1 MKVSAS
7 DKGTGKSN
15 SVTITNDKGRL
26 SPEDIERMVADAE
39 RFAEEDELVKKNIES
54 RNALENLAYSLK
66 GQLADQEGLGGKL
79 DGADKKEVEAEIK
92 KVQDW
97 LDEHGASASAED
109 FDERRR
115 RRRRLGLV
123 LARRALSSSRACP
136 GGFGDGLL
144 ERARG
149 GSSAEVGGVQKQG
162 AQPQRDLSFFRVHF
176 SVCVSARARA
186 RDQEVRARESE
197 AREKEGDEGAIA
209 TTTTW
214 RALQQL
220 DGAAATTGCSS

>member
-79 DGADKKEVEAEIK
+79 DGTDKKEVEAEIK

-109 FDERRR
+109 FDEQREQ
-115 RRRRLGLV
+115 LQAAVAPITAKIYSG
-123 LARRALSSSRACP
+123 A
-136 GGFGDGLL
+136 GGAGDDDS
-144 ERARG
+144 
-149 GSSAEVGGVQKQG
+149 GSYS
-162 AQPQRDLSFFRVHF
+162 H
-176 SVCVSARARA
+176 
-186 RDQEVRARESE
+186 
-197 AREKEGDEGAIA
+197 DE
-209 TTTTW
+209 
-214 RALQQL
+214 L
-220 DGAAATTGCSS
+220 